1 MSRSHHITKAQAVKR
16 YLADADTEAMLKC
29 YEKQTVKKV
38 VRKFRPVYKTIH
50 PSEKTDSKLRGSVA
64 HRAARSLLKATLE
77 SKKGKTDGPEV

>member
-16 YLADADTEAMLKC
+16 YFADGDTEARLKC
-29 YEKQTVKKV
+29 YEKQTVKNA

-64 HRAARSLLKATLE
+64 HRAARRLLKEKLA
-77 SKKGKTDGPEV
+77 SKKGKTDA